1 MNTRVRV
8 KNQRKAGALLTYLIA
23 GAGLLSS
30 VPAQAAGAIYDAK
43 VDALTIKAI
52 KAMTCSNKLT
62 PTDVH
67 LDAAGKVL
75 DTSAGTVTVTCS
87 GVGSGKVALA
97 IAKSSTDHYAEK
109 ADGTAAAGA
118 VGTLTLTLGGG
129 TATVLAA
136 TDNHSTTQNIDKM
149 VVEAAKTDVAEFTL
163 TPSGTVTT
171 AGNFTYSLASAVW
184 VE

>member
-1 MNTRVRV
+1 MNTRVIA
-8 KNQRKAGALLTYLIA
+8 KNQRKTGALLAYLIA
-23 GAGLLSS
+23 GAGFLSS
-30 VPAQAAGAIYDAK
+30 VPALAAGAIYDAK
-43 VDALTIKAI
+43 VDTLTIKAI

-75 DTSAGTVTVTCS
+75 DTSAGTVTVTCA

-109 ADGTAAAGA
+109 ADGTPEAGA
-118 VGTLTLTLGGG
+118 VGTLTLILGGG
-129 TATVLAA
+129 TATSLSTA
-136 TDNHSTTQNIDKM
+136 DNYSSTKNIDKM
-149 VVEAAKTDVAEFTL
+149 VVAAAKADAAQFTL